1 MTRWLFV
8 TLVSGALLFGACSS
22 PSTIADAASPP
33 DTGDGGR
40 SDTVAEVT
48 IQPGEI
54 VSEPDALFDLFEE
67 DVDVAADPP
76 LPMCE
81 PGDGCILDHCEENGD
96 CQSGWCVQHL
106 GDGVCSQIC
115 QEECPPGMSCQQV
128 AGTAPDLVFICVS
141 DFANLCRPCAANADC
156 TSVGGAADACISY
169 GDEGSFCGGGC
180 GEDGDCPW
188 GFSCLEVESVDG
200 VPLVQCV
207 ADAGTCPCTGS
218 SIARGLST
226 PCRVTNAFGIC
237 EGMRSCTPDGLSE
250 CSASV
255 PAKEDCNGSDDDC
268 DGEVDEPDLVEG
280 AYVLLCDDSNPCTE
294 DSCSGKEG
302 CVNEVLDGTSC
313 DDLDPCTVADH
324 CVAGSCEGEAVE
336 CDDGN
341 PCTEDSCTAKGGC
354 VHVPN
359 ALPCDD
365 EDPCTVGDLC
375 AEATCSGTPVGCDCV
390 ADADC
395 AALEDGNACNG
406 TLVCDTTA
414 LPYQCVVD
422 QETVVECPAPEGP
435 EAFCL
440 AAACDPG
447 DGECSLVP
455 ANEGVLCDN
464 GDACTYGDTC
474 QAGVCSGGQ
483 PVNCN
488 DGNPCTVDACDPAAG
503 CSHTPEPAACDDG
516 NPCTIDSCDPATG
529 CAHADSNEQCDDQNA
544 CTLNDQCI
552 AGTCV
557 GGPPPDC
564 DDGNLCTTD
573 SCSTKDGCIHSVN
586 SAPCNDGDVCT
597 VNDQC
602 QLGQCQGGQSLVCN
616 DGNGCTDDSCHPV
629 NGCVFVANDAP
640 CDDGDACT
648 TGDHCA
654 GGWCKP
660 DAFVQCDDGNPC
672 TSSSCAPG
680 VGCVSTLIDG
690 PCDDGD
696 ACTVGDACVG
706 GQCVGG
712 KPLLCDDS
720 NPCTNDSCDPQQG
733 CQFQA
738 NQAPCNDGDV
748 CTVDDTCSGGECSGL
763 SCSDLGQSCGPVGC
777 IPPVAVDAIDPAE
790 AYPESNVNGTITGSG
805 FLAGASVH
813 FDDEQIPVLNVSDT
827 AIAILIPAGLEPGL
841 YDVKV
846 TNPDGQSDTLES
858 GFTVLLDPE
867 GLGFVWLASK
877 QLWYKEVYVPWSEWK
892 GQYANL
898 EYAHRATSG
907 DINTLASAGLF
918 QNGVNGWTTTECY
931 DQDWGTGGRTWIWWQ
946 GSVLWAN
953 NCYPYPGAPQKG
965 HLIWDWVPQ

>member
-455 ANEGVLCDN
+455 ANGGAPCDDGN
-464 GDACTYGDTC
+464 KCTYGE
-474 QAGVCSGGQ
+474 VCADGACVQGK
-483 PVNCN
+483 PLNCN
-488 DGNPCTVDACDPAAG
+488 DGNPCTDDSCQPGIG
-503 CSHTPEPAACDDG
+503 CVSTENDGPCDDG
-516 NPCTIDSCDPATG
+516 NPCTINDLCQQGECMGGGALSCND
-529 CAHADSNEQCDDQNA
+529 NNA
-544 CTLNDQCI
+544 CTN
-552 AGTCV
+552 
-557 GGPPPDC
+557 
-564 DDGNLCTTD
+564 
-573 SCSTKDGCIHSVN
+573 
-586 SAPCNDGDVCT
+586 DVC
-597 VNDQC
+597 NP
-602 QLGQCQGGQSLVCN
+602 LK
-616 DGNGCTDDSCHPV
+616 GCLHT
-629 NGCVFVANDAP
+629 NNNQP
-640 CDDGDACT
+640 CDDLDPCTEQDACS
-648 TGDHCA
+648 
-654 GGWCKP
+654 GGVCLGSVAK
-660 DAFVQCDDGNPC
+660 DCDDGNPC
-672 TSSSCAPG
+672 TNDTCVPLA
-680 VGCVSTLIDG
+680 GCSHSNNSN
-690 PCDDGD
+690 PCDDGNACTVADKCIGGICNPGKPLSCDDGNVCTDDWCNPAEGCAHSNSNNKCDDNNSCTTGDQCKDGVCVGTGDVDCDDGNPCTKDLCTANGGCQHQDITAPCNDGD
-696 ACTVGDACVG
+696 ACTV
-706 GQCVGG
+706 
-712 KPLLCDDS
+712 
-720 NPCTNDSCDPQQG
+720 
-733 CQFQA
+733 
-738 NQAPCNDGDV
+738 
-748 CTVDDTCSGGECSGL
+748 E
-763 SCSDLGQSCGPVGC
+763 
-777 IPPVAVDAIDPAE
+777 
-790 AYPESNVNGTITGSG
+790 
-805 FLAGASVH
+805 
-813 FDDEQIPVLNVSDT
+813 
-827 AIAILIPAGLEPGL
+827 
-841 YDVKV
+841 
-846 TNPDGQSDTLES
+846 
-858 GFTVLLDPE
+858 
-867 GLGFVWLASK
+867 
-877 QLWYKEVYVPWSEWK
+877 
-892 GQYANL
+892 
-898 EYAHRATSG
+898 
-907 DINTLASAGLF
+907 
-918 QNGVNGWTTTECY
+918 
-931 DQDWGTGGRTWIWWQ
+931 
-946 GSVLWAN
+946 
-953 NCYPYPGAPQKG
+953 
-965 HLIWDWVPQ
+965 